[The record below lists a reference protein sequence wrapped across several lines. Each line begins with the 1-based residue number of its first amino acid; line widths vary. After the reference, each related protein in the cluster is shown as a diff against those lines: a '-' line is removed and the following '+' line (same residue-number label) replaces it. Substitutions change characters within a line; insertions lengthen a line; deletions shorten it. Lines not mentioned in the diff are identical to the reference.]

1 MSNDPQTLWRWIS
14 PSPRPAAR
22 VSLSVIVVMSSSY
35 DSHDPS
41 HNAPQV
47 LDDFVSAPEIVPQA
61 PISSPVVTSPVFSK
75 LPQSPDISE
84 QPYYTGSKNN
94 HKRAWIIA
102 AIVALICVAVGL
114 GAGLGVGLNKT
125 KSNGKS
131 NPPTNGSTTTSS
143 ESVPTTTSTYGSTAT
158 SSQPVATATSLA
170 SAYCISDSNVVKSP
184 RFENI
189 SDWTI
194 VNGIY
199 HFDQISWKDGSAAG
213 VFLPGLALSQTYGSL
228 AYANQTIS
236 GLTANKEYSLAY
248 AYTALTFEAVP
259 ADWQWSTYNI
269 SVAATQDIGRS
280 SGILNLTSS
289 ADSGL
294 NTHTTGDF
302 VTKVFVGGN
311 VTANYNGEIY
321 VVLQALGFGVD
332 LFFYYVSVYDPQEN
346 TCDYEKKPV
355 FYYDQFNGNYVSYHT
370 QNATIADS
378 YCVPNSNVV
387 SDPRFETVGSGN
399 DTWTLENNL
408 TYNFVPAVFSD
419 GSPAG
424 VNLPYV
430 ADATVQPATAGNQ
443 ASLEQN
449 FTLADSSATYRVMF
463 SYQYVLRSANE
474 VAGQYGFYV
483 RLRLSNSST
492 FDTTLFDYSDS
503 PLAAN
508 LSDSVQE
515 LNYRFD
521 HYQSMNVYL
530 KIEALSYLFDINIPR
545 ITVYSDQDFSCDAGD
560 YFNTINGSSTA
571 L

>member
-1 MSNDPQTLWRWIS
+1 
-14 PSPRPAAR
+14 
-22 VSLSVIVVMSSSY
+22 MSSFY

-41 HNAPQV
+41 HNAPQAV
-47 LDDFVSAPEIVPQA
+47 DDYVSAPEIVQQA

-84 QPYYTGSKNN
+84 QPYDIGSKNT
-94 HKRAWIIA
+94 HKKAWIIA

-114 GAGLGVGLNKT
+114 GAGLGVGLKKT
-125 KSNGKS
+125 TSSGKPA

-143 ESVPTTTSTYGSTAT
+143 ESVPAATSTYGSTAT
-158 SSQPVATATSLA
+158 SSQPEATATNLA

-184 RFENI
+184 RFKNI

-199 HFDQISWKDGSAAG
+199 HFDQISWKDGSPAG
-213 VFLPGLALSQTYGSL
+213 LFLPGLALSQTYQSI

-236 GLTANKEYSLAY
+236 GLTGNKEYSLAY

-269 SVAATQDIGRS
+269 SVAATQDLGQS
-280 SGILNLTSS
+280 SGIINSTSS

-294 NTHTTGDF
+294 NTHSTGDF
-302 VTKVFVGGN
+302 VTSVFVGGN
-311 VTANYNGEIY
+311 VTANYNGDIY

-346 TCDYEKKPV
+346 TCDYLKKPV
-355 FYYDQFNGNYVSYHT
+355 FYYDQFNGNYISYHT

-378 YCVPNSNVV
+378 YCVPQSNVV
-387 SDPRFETVGSGN
+387 SDPRFETVGTGN
-399 DTWTLENNL
+399 DTWTLANNL
-408 TYNFVPAVFSD
+408 TYNFVPVAFSD

-430 ADATVQPATAGNQ
+430 ADATVQPATVGSQ

-449 FTLADSSATYRVMF
+449 FTLADPIATYRVVF

-474 VAGQYGFYV
+474 IAGQYGFYV

-492 FDTTLFDYSDS
+492 FETTLFDYSNQ

-515 LNYRFD
+515 LNYQFD
-521 HYQSMNVYL
+521 HYQSTNVYL

-545 ITVYSDQDFSCDAGD
+545 VAVYLDKDYSCDAGD
-560 YFNTINGSSTA
+560 YFNEYSNTVNGSSTA

>member
-1 MSNDPQTLWRWIS
+1 MSNDPQTLSPGIS
-14 PSPRPAAR
+14 PGPRPAAR
-22 VSLSVIVVMSSSY
+22 VSLSAIVVMSSSY

-41 HNAPQV
+41 HNAPHA
-47 LDDFVSAPEIVPQA
+47 LDDFVSAPELVPQA

-84 QPYYTGSKNN
+84 QPYYTSSKNT

-125 KSNGKS
+125 KSKGKS

-143 ESVPTTTSTYGSTAT
+143 EAVPTATSTYGSTAT

-259 ADWQWSTYNI
+259 AYWQWSTYNI

-280 SGILNLTSS
+280 SGILNFTSS
-289 ADSGL
+289 EDSGL
-294 NTHTTGDF
+294 NTHATGDF
-302 VTKVFVGGN
+302 VTRVFVGGN

-399 DTWTLENNL
+399 DTWTLANNL

-424 VNLPYV
+424 VNLPNCG
-430 ADATVQPATAGNQ
+430 QPGVFGTK
-443 ASLEQN
+443 

-474 VAGQYGFYV
+474 VAGQDGFYV

-492 FDTTLFDYSDS
+492 FDTTLFDYIDN

-515 LNYRFD
+515 LNYRFE
-521 HYQSMNVYL
+521 HYQSTNVYL

-545 ITVYSDQDFSCDAGD
+545 VTVYLDQDFSCDAGD
-560 YFNTINGSSTA
+560 YFNTINGSSPA